1 MRTRTLLRALSWFS
15 DSVRFSRL
23 FLKNW
28 ETQILILKICNWQ
41 STFANLAMFIVRTQ
55 INYTFFHKIKL
66 KKIRK
71 TFITKHWY
79 FKIYSNQNTF
89 YYLLEIFGFL
99 PITLKSLYNIVKSC
113 YLIICCQKG
122 PWKTEQNSLRHC
134 PTLPP
139 PNSGKLVHLFTKKN
153 CLFIAQVDFKRGFPK
168 NTFF

>member
-113 YLIICCQKG
+113 YLISHAAVPQKR
-122 PWKTEQNSLRHC
+122 LRQKW
-134 PTLPP
+134 
-139 PNSGKLVHLFTKKN
+139 GKSDEVRSYWRRAN
-153 CLFIAQVDFKRGFPK
+153 V
-168 NTFF
+168 